1 MGRVPNRGQ
10 IKKLR
15 SMQSPT
21 TFSEFFNIYVSF
33 SPNLRSENFEGRI
46 SLNPVMNFPRATE
59 CRAAPPSL
67 FCREKGVSV
76 RQWVLGRSIG
86 FRPVHTVLGCQFGP
100 RLGDLS
106 KLDVFRVHFNSST
119 QILLLPL
126 NCDHCLTLR
135 SAVMR

>member
-1 MGRVPNRGQ
+1 M
-10 IKKLR
+10 
-15 SMQSPT
+15 
-21 TFSEFFNIYVSF
+21 
-33 SPNLRSENFEGRI
+33 
-46 SLNPVMNFPRATE
+46 
-59 CRAAPPSL
+59 PPSL

-106 KLDVFRVHFNSST
+106 KLDVFRVYFNSST

-126 NCDHCLTLR
+126 NCDHSLTLR
-135 SAVMR
+135 SARGHEVKPNRPHGCGALNFIAWCEKGRVLRTTDCPPRTDGAQMG